1 MSINERLLRRGRAER
16 RITSR
21 IANGSQLNRAFVQL
35 SELAKRCPARVTAIR
50 EAHPD
55 DVIAQRLRDL
65 GFVPEETI
73 EIVARAP
80 FGGDPILVRIGGT
93 RFALRRSEAARI
105 AVETLEDMPT

>member
-1 MSINERLLRRGRAER
+1 M
-16 RITSR
+16 
-21 IANGSQLNRAFVQL
+21 QL

-50 EAHPD
+50 DEHPD
-55 DVIAQRLRDL
+55 DAIAQRLRDL
-65 GFVPEETI
+65 GFVPGETV

-105 AVETLEDMPT
+105 AVDTLENVPT